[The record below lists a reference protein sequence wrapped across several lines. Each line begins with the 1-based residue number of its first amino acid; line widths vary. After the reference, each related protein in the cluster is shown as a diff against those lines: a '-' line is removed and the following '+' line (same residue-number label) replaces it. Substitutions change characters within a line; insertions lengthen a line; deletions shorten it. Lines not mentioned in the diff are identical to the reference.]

1 MSDAHFIETI
11 IGVGILLF
19 AAKLM
24 AELFLRLKLPIVL
37 GELIAGMVV
46 GPFALGGLEIID
58 GKQLL
63 QINDEIRVLGEM
75 GAIVILFM
83 AGLEMTPKEFLKGG
97 KAAFVVG
104 TLGVVIP
111 FFAGLA
117 VFQLFGFDVLQSMLI
132 ATALTATSIAIS
144 IQVLNEFG
152 KIKTPEARLIIGA
165 AIVDDILAIA
175 VLSVVTS
182 MAGSEGGVDDIDITE
197 ITITILKVLGFFA
210 IMLVV
215 AVVVIPKI
223 ITPRLWKAKGS
234 VEGIATAAFFGAAA
248 LAGSIGLSPIVGAF
262 AVGMALST
270 TKVFEKIENYI
281 GKIGLIFAPLFFAI
295 MLIVAVVVIPKVIT
309 PRIWKAKGSVEGI
322 ATAAFFGA
330 AALAGSIGLSP
341 IVGAFAVGMALSTT
355 KVFDKIE
362 NYVGKIGLIFAPLFF
377 AIIGAQVDL
386 RAVDLNILAL
396 SAVIVIIAVTTK
408 LFGCGLP
415 AMYFLKSKQKGLR
428 VGIGMISRGEV
439 GLIVAGVGITA
450 GILTSEVYSTI
461 IIMVVVTTIITPIWL
476 KIEYRKEQKNDKNES
491 NKTVKQKSE

>member
-1 MSDAHFIETI
+1 MSEAHFIETI

-37 GELIAGMVV
+37 GELIAGMIV
-46 GPFALGGLEIID
+46 GPFALGGLQIID

-63 QINDEIRVLGEM
+63 QINDEIKILGEM

-111 FFAGLA
+111 FFIGLA
-117 VFQLFGFDVLQSMLI
+117 VFQLFGFDALQSMLI

-144 IQVLNEFG
+144 IQVLSEFG
-152 KIKTPEARLIIGA
+152 KLKTPEARLIIGA

-182 MAGSEGGVDDIDITE
+182 IAGSDGGVDNIDITE
-197 ITITILKVLGFFA
+197 VTITILQVLGFFA
-210 IMLVV
+210 IMLIVS
-215 AVVVIPKI
+215 VVVIPKI
-223 ITPRLWKAKGS
+223 
-234 VEGIATAAFFGAAA
+234 
-248 LAGSIGLSPIVGAF
+248 
-262 AVGMALST
+262 
-270 TKVFEKIENYI
+270 
-281 GKIGLIFAPLFFAI
+281 
-295 MLIVAVVVIPKVIT
+295 IT

-355 KVFDKIE
+355 KVFEKIE

-476 KIEYRKEQKNDKNES
+476 KIEYRKEQRNANNES
-491 NKTVKQKSE
+491 NKTIESKSE

>member
-1 MSDAHFIETI
+1 MSEAHFIETI

-37 GELIAGMVV
+37 GELIAGMIV
-46 GPFALGGLEIID
+46 GPFALGGLQIID

-63 QINDEIRVLGEM
+63 QINDEIKILGEM

-111 FFAGLA
+111 FFVGLA
-117 VFQLFGFDVLQSMLI
+117 VFQLFGFDALQSMLI

-144 IQVLNEFG
+144 IQVLSEFG
-152 KIKTPEARLIIGA
+152 KLKTPEARLIIGA
-165 AIVDDILAIA
+165 AIIDDILAIA

-182 MAGSEGGVDDIDITE
+182 IAGSDGGVDNIDITE
-197 ITITILKVLGFFA
+197 VTITILQVLGFFA
-210 IMLVV
+210 IML
-215 AVVVIPKI
+215 
-223 ITPRLWKAKGS
+223 
-234 VEGIATAAFFGAAA
+234 
-248 LAGSIGLSPIVGAF
+248 IV
-262 AVGMALST
+262 S
-270 TKVFEKIENYI
+270 
-281 GKIGLIFAPLFFAI
+281 
-295 MLIVAVVVIPKVIT
+295 VVVIPKVIT

-341 IVGAFAVGMALSTT
+341 IVGAFAVGMALSTS

-386 RAVDLNILAL
+386 RAVDLNILVL
-396 SAVIVIIAVTTK
+396 SAVIVVVAVTTK

-476 KIEYRKEQKNDKNES
+476 KIEYRKEQRNANNES
-491 NKTVKQKSE
+491 NKTIEPKSE